1 MIMERG
7 NRRNEWNG
15 TRRNEVGLL
24 KRTRLVERGK
34 RMMMMGDFSMWTKRL
49 SRFASHRS
57 IDRLLG
63 FPSLHRRRPGL
74 PPFVRSFVRSFFFRP
89 TLEHRFENPP
99 TGSSG
104 DTVPASRSSFRAN
117 DRSFTV
123 PDVRGGHREDG
134 RVRTNGRTDGP
145 TDRDATMRAPRRS
158 HPSFDHH
165 RSRSR
170 SRSLFDRTRRRG
182 FFRGYAQNLGRKK
195 A

>member
-1 MIMERG
+1 MDE
-7 NRRNEWNG
+7 
-15 TRRNEVGLL
+15 TA
-24 KRTRLVERGK
+24 
-34 RMMMMGDFSMWTKRL
+34 
-49 SRFASHRS
+49 FAVRIASVDRS
-57 IDRLLG
+57 ASWFPLAPPPSSG
-63 FPSLHRRRPGL
+63 FTP
-74 PPFVRSFVRSFFFRP
+74 VRSFVRSFFFRP

-117 DRSFTV
+117 DRSFTE

-145 TDRDATMRAPRRS
+145 TDRDATMRVPRRS